1 MMRRVLFGALVV
13 VALVLGCAV
22 LVVAVPADAQTH
34 NTPPSKVKVMAAPAP
49 EKVESKAI
57 FNLNAAEDC
66 SLDAPDWSYICEMG
80 VYQAW
85 FAFDVSGIP
94 PGETIDSIDF
104 TAFLRNDTDA
114 PVERSIWYS
123 ADDSWV
129 GGTCPGTTAGDV
141 LVGTLTHTNYATAWE
156 TFSINMA
163 AHDFN
168 GDLADGT
175 ITFMVTGPTD
185 ASHMCGYI
193 DLTESG
199 NVPYITINTLV
210 GVEVPT
216 TGIVGLLLLMVLLST
231 AGIIILL
238 RR

>member
-1 MMRRVLFGALVV
+1 MMNRVSFGALVV
-13 VALVLGCAV
+13 VVFVLVFAV
-22 LVVAVPADAQTH
+22 PVVAVAAEAQPH
-34 NTPPSKVKVMAAPAP
+34 NVAPSKVRVMAAPAP
-49 EKVESKAI
+49 EKVISKAI
-57 FNLNAAEDC
+57 FNLNPVEDC
-66 SLDAPDWSYICEMG
+66 GDSVTRPYICELG
-80 VYQAW
+80 AYQAW

-94 PGETIDSIDF
+94 PGETIGTIDF
-104 TAFLRNDTDA
+104 TALIENLDSG

-141 LVGTLTHTNYATAWE
+141 LVGTLTQAGLTTSWE

-163 AHDFN
+163 AHDFD

-185 ASHMCGYI
+185 GSHLCGYI

-199 NVPYITINTLV
+199 NVPYITVDTALA

-216 TGIVGLLLLMVLLST
+216 AGILGLLLLVVLLST
-231 AGIIILL
+231 AGIILL

>member
-1 MMRRVLFGALVV
+1 MMKKVSFGALVV
-13 VALVLGCAV
+13 VAFVVGCAM
-22 LVVAVPADAQTH
+22 LVFAVPSDAQTH
-34 NTPPSKVKVMAAPAP
+34 NTPPSKIKVMAAPAP
-49 EKVESKAI
+49 EKVVSKAI
-57 FNLNAAEDC
+57 FNLNAADDC
-66 SLDAPDWSYICEMG
+66 SPDAPDWSYICEMG
-80 VYQAW
+80 AYQAW

-94 PGETIDSIDF
+94 PGETLDAIDF
-104 TAFLRNDTDA
+104 TAFLTNDTDA

-141 LVGTLTHTNYATAWE
+141 LVGTLTHTNYAAAWE
-156 TFSINMA
+156 TFNINMA

-168 GDLADGT
+168 SDLADGM

-185 ASHMCGYI
+185 GSHLCGYI

-199 NVPYITINTLV
+199 NVPYITVNTALA

-216 TGIVGLLLLMVLLST
+216 AGYVGLLLLVVLLSA
-231 AGIIILL
+231 AGFILL